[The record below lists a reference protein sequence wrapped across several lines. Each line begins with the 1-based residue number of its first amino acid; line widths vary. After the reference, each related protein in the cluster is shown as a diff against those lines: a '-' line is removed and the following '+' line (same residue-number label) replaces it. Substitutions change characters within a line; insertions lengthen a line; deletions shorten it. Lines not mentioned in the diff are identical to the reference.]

1 MDVNIYA
8 SWMAFLL
15 GSVTGAGLGL
25 FFHKSDWLGGYNS
38 WRRRLM
44 RLGHI
49 SFFGLGLL
57 NLGFGL
63 TAQHFGIS
71 SGLTLASSLLLI
83 GLFTMPTVC
92 YLAAYRTGFRHLF
105 FIPAG
110 SVVIALALVA
120 WRLVQL

>member
-8 SWMAFLL
+8 SWVAFLL
-15 GSVTGAGLGL
+15 GGIAGAISGM

-38 WRRRLM
+38 WRRRLT

-63 TAQHFGIS
+63 TCQYFGLS
-71 SGLTLASSLLLI
+71 SGLAPASTLLLI

-92 YLAAYRTGFRHLF
+92 YLAAYRTAFRHFF

-110 SVVIALALVA
+110 SVIAALILFV
-120 WRLVQL
+120 WRLVQG